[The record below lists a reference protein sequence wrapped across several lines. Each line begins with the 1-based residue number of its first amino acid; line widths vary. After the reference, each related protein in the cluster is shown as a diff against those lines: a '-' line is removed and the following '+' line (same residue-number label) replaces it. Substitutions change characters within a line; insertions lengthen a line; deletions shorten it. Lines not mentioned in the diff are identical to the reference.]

1 MVQASDDIHV
11 KTGSKLNMES
21 TGKASLKSAG
31 TVAIEGPS
39 AIHLNT
45 SGAASSADDASLA
58 FEVPKNVNSGDTLS
72 KGHALV

>member
-1 MVQASDDIHV
+1 MVQAGDDMHI

-45 SGAASSADDASLA
+45 SGAASSADDAAISYS
-58 FEVPKNVNSGDTLS
+58 VPADTNTV
-72 KGHALV
+72 AT